1 MTKGI
6 LEIGEDTAQVNF
18 TEMIAGEAGVSER
31 EILGSELYLY
41 NRMPGSVWG
50 AKEEFISAGRLDD
63 LECVYASLRAFL
75 EADEGC
81 AVPVHCVFDNEEVG
95 SSTRQGA
102 ASTFLADTLYR
113 ICEAF
118 GMNGADYRRRLSASL
133 MLSADNAH
141 AVHPNFPEKGCPSN
155 RPVMNQGIVV
165 KFSGNQRYTSDAVS
179 AALFRRI
186 CGKAEVPVQVFTNR
200 SDILGGST
208 LGNISGTQVAVSC
221 ADIGLAQLAM
231 HSSYETAGAKDL
243 EYLIRAAKI
252 FYESSIEEAG
262 VGQYRLSTK
271 DENRR
276 RQA

>member
-1 MTKGI
+1 
-6 LEIGEDTAQVNF
+6 
-18 TEMIAGEAGVSER
+18 
-31 EILGSELYLY
+31 
-41 NRMPGSVWG
+41 
-50 AKEEFISAGRLDD
+50 
-63 LECVYASLRAFL
+63 
-75 EADEGC
+75 
-81 AVPVHCVFDNEEVG
+81 
-95 SSTRQGA
+95 
-102 ASTFLADTLYR
+102 
-113 ICEAF
+113 
-118 GMNGADYRRRLSASL
+118 MNGADYRRRLSASL